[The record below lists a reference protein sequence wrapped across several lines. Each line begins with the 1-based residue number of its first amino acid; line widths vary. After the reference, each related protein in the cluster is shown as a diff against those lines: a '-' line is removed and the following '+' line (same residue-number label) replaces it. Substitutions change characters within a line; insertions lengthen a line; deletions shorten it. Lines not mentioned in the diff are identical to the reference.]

1 MAIEASLVP
10 YIPQSLY
17 NTDHTLKVSDSE
29 AVAIA
34 TKIKVKGDTL
44 PDAQKAIFVALA
56 TGADITPVDGK
67 VPADLD
73 ATLDALAEVSSRWES
88 LSTGNA
94 LDDLVKILIQ
104 LAADQKKAAL
114 DERLNARE
122 SAKSS
127 LIDQAGKQEEAAS
140 KTREGAIV
148 SLVLTVVA
156 AAITIVSSAASL
168 KQAGGALKAA
178 KESVAAANTVDTA
191 AKTINKLT
199 DVTGNIVK
207 GSEGAVKAAAA
218 TKEAA
223 QSVADASGTLASTLN
238 ARASSFSGI
247 GNSVSSAVN
256 QSGAATSSLLQ
267 ADAKDLEAQGS
278 RAAADAQEAQ
288 SLVEFKKEVQQNLED
303 LLKAVIQFIKALQ
316 DAKVEQLAATTRV

>member
-17 NTDHTLKVSDSE
+17 NADHTLKVSDSD
-29 AVAIA
+29 AIAIA

-56 TGADITPVDGK
+56 TGADITPVNGQE
-67 VPADLD
+67 PADLD
-73 ATLDALAEVSSRWES
+73 ATLDALAEVSARWES

-114 DERLNARE
+114 EERLGARE
-122 SAKSS
+122 AAKSS

-156 AAITIVSSAASL
+156 AAISIVSSAASL
-168 KQAGGALKAA
+168 KASAGALSAAKQGVTAATTVSTATKSINQLTTVTGDIAKGAQGAAKAA
-178 KESVAAANTVDTA
+178 Q
-191 AKTINKLT
+191 
-199 DVTGNIVK
+199 
-207 GSEGAVKAAAA
+207 A

-223 QSVADASGTLASTLN
+223 QTVADASSTLASTLN
-238 ARASSFSGI
+238 ARASSISGL
-247 GNSVSSAVN
+247 GNAVSQAVN
-256 QSGAATSSLLQ
+256 QSGASTSSLLQ
-267 ADAKDLEAQGS
+267 ADAKDLEAQGARS
-278 RAAADAQEAQ
+278 AAEAQEAQ
-288 SLVEFKKEVQQNLED
+288 SLTEFKKEVQQNLED